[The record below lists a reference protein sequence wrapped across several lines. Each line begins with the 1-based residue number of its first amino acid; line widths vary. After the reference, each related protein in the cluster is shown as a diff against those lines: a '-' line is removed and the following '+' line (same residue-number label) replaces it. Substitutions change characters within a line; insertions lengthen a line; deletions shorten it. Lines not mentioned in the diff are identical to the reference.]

1 MQIRDSVA
9 FVTGAN
15 RGIGFSFVKELI
27 APRARKVYA
36 AARNPESIPLDGVEP
51 ARLDVTDPEAVA
63 SVAKKCADVTV
74 RSGTITAQ
82 DRVVRLTRVAVIVE
96 GAVTNSQ
103 GEVCAQGVATFAVSY
118 PEET

>member
-1 MQIRDSVA
+1 
-9 FVTGAN
+9 
-15 RGIGFSFVKELI
+15 
-27 APRARKVYA
+27 
-36 AARNPESIPLDGVEP
+36 
-51 ARLDVTDPEAVA
+51 
-63 SVAKKCADVTV
+63 VTV

-103 GEVCAQGVATFAVSY
+103 GEVCAQVVATFAVSY

>member
-15 RGIGFSFVKELI
+15 RGIGLSFVKELI

-51 ARLDVTDPEAVA
+51 VRLEVTDPAIA
-63 SVAKKCADVTV
+63 SAAKKCANVTV

-82 DRVVRLTRVAVIVE
+82 GRVVRLTRFAAIVE
-96 GAVTNSQ
+96 GVVTNSQ
-103 GEVCAQGVATFAVSY
+103 GEVCAQAVATFAVSY
-118 PEET
+118 SEEI